1 MSGSDF
7 IFTNIIIIIYTADL
21 PIFQLASHL
30 NKFLIN
36 CLHKNVKS
44 DHNRNEIMLVM
55 FYQELISRN
64 GMVMQTAD
72 QTLVQQRM
80 ENQPTL
86 MEIVP
91 QSSNPSVS
99 IHQQQVSAAT
109 NIHCKSYFIYHKT

>member
-1 MSGSDF
+1 
-7 IFTNIIIIIYTADL
+7 
-21 PIFQLASHL
+21 
-30 NKFLIN
+30 
-36 CLHKNVKS
+36 
-44 DHNRNEIMLVM
+44 
-55 FYQELISRN
+55 
-64 GMVMQTAD
+64 MVMQTAD

-109 NIHCKSYFIYHKT
+109 NIHCESLLNLPQNLNYSGSRLGSEIRNGKLLWKQVGF